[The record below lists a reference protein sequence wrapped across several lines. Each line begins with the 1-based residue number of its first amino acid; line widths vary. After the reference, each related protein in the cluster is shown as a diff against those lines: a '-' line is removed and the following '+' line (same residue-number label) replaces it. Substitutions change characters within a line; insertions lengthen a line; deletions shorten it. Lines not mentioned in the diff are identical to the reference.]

1 MCVVQIINY
10 TSSLWGVQEIGSQRQ
25 YSKPFFNDTR
35 TQKPKIER
43 ISGGIFQAKRYG
55 LFSFR

>member
-1 MCVVQIINY
+1 MV
-10 TSSLWGVQEIGSQRQ
+10 VQEIRSHRQ

-43 ISGGIFQAKRYG
+43 ISGGD
-55 LFSFR
+55 FSGKEVWRI